1 MDLRHARASAPRSV
15 GKLGSYPGATIHPA
29 RRPLDSPPP
38 RPPPRRN
45 SISVQSPG
53 STAKV
58 LEADIAAGESGVLH
72 VVDSMLLPVKVTS
85 GAPVAVPAAATG
97 R

>member
-1 MDLRHARASAPRSV
+1 M
-15 GKLGSYPGATIHPA
+15 
-29 RRPLDSPPP
+29 
-38 RPPPRRN
+38 
-45 SISVQSPG
+45 QSPG